1 VRGSWWTAGTRL
13 WSAPGAGRN
22 AAGKPRCRYNKINAD
37 KSSRGGETRR
47 GCFCCCAKIYFQ
59 GLFPA
64 KNSPDPFQGAQRKN
78 RALSIKTRLFCM
90 YCTITAEQT
99 VCGAGC
105 PARRYSRHAAA
116 GRADAAGEGECAM
129 EILRVEDVGHKYQ
142 AENGEVTAFEHISFT
157 VQKGEFMS
165 IVGPSGCGKSTLL
178 SIIAGLLPPTSGRVY
193 VDGEVVTGISRHIG
207 YMLQRDNLLEW
218 RTILSNVLFGLEIRG
233 AKTPQNVARARELL
247 KTYGLYEFRHKYP
260 RQLSGGMRQR
270 VALIRTLATGPD
282 ILLLDEAFSALDYQ
296 TRLNVTDDVYRILK
310 REQVTT
316 LMVTHDIPE
325 SISMGDKILVL
336 SARPAQV
343 KEILSVDFGPGR
355 SPLSC
360 RANRQFGPYFDH
372 IWKELS
378 TDEKS

>member
-1 VRGSWWTAGTRL
+1 MSHILEVRGLQVAFAGE
-13 WSAPGAGRN
+13 
-22 AAGKPRCRYNKINAD
+22 
-37 KSSRGGETRR
+37 RGNTIGTDRIDFFVDQGET
-47 GCFCCCAKIYFQ
+47 
-59 GLFPA
+59 
-64 KNSPDPFQGAQRKN
+64 
-78 RALSIKTRLFCM
+78 
-90 YCTITAEQT
+90 
-99 VCGAGC
+99 VCLV
-105 PARRYSRHAAA
+105 
-116 GRADAAGEGECAM
+116 GE
-129 EILRVEDVGHKYQ
+129 
-142 AENGEVTAFEHISFT
+142 
-157 VQKGEFMS
+157 
-165 IVGPSGCGKSTLL
+165 SGCGKSTLL